1 MNARKRRITLNAMG
15 ISAWAATVA
24 LLSITVPGIK
34 WWHPYCDAQSDGPG
48 YYAWGMP
55 LPYAAPTG
63 VSSGEFTYMP
73 HVLALDLA
81 IVGPIAFVLL
91 RSFFRRDTPGPGPR
105 AGIGS
110 TFGLAAFLLLAAV
123 HGMLFSSLGMPE
135 RTSSLSSDRYWSYR
149 PAALALRAGHKACDM

>member
-1 MNARKRRITLNAMG
+1 MHTLNGRG
-15 ISAWAATVA
+15 IYLWAATLA
-24 LLSITVPGIK
+24 LLSITVPGIE

-55 LPYAAPTG
+55 LPYAEPTG

-81 IVGPIAFVLL
+81 IVGLIAFVLL
-91 RSFFRRDTPGPGPR
+91 RLFFRRDTPGSGRR
-105 AGIGS
+105 AAIGS
-110 TFGLAAFLLLAAV
+110 TIGLVSFLLLAAF
-123 HGMLFSSLGMPE
+123 HWMLLASLGMPE

-149 PAALALRAGHKACDM
+149 PAALALRAGHNACDM